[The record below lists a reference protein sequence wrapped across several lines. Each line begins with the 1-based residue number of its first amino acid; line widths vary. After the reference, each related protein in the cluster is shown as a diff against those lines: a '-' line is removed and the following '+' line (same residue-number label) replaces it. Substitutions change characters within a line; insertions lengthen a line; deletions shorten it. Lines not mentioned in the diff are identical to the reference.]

1 MTHTPGP
8 WEIRRV
14 GIAKDLP
21 VVTSAEHD
29 VCEMRYNTN
38 GRLRLENNARL
49 IAAAPELLAAL
60 KGIVGYYD
68 GDMKASAGTLVDTYL
83 PQARAA
89 IAKAVG
95 DPKAASPEYWLECE
109 RRNAIARA
117 EAE

>member
-60 KGIVGYYD
+60 KGLTRALD
-68 GDMKASAGTLVDTYL
+68 GVQPSGPVYL
-83 PQARAA
+83 SITEIDAIRAA
-89 IAKAVG
+89 ISKA
-95 DPKAASPEYWLECE
+95 E
-109 RRNAIARA
+109 
-117 EAE
+117 

>member
-60 KGIVGYYD
+60 KAI
-68 GDMKASAGTLVDTYL
+68 MHTLDY
-83 PQARAA
+83 ARDNC
-89 IAKAVG
+89 KPRGAVG
-95 DPKAASPEYWLECE
+95 RFLFEVKGGCGEHGDLFNARS
-109 RRNAIARA
+109 AIARV

>member
-49 IAAAPELLAAL
+49 RAAAPELLAAL
-60 KGIVGYYD
+60 KAARKTMALALDNMPWLTQRII
-68 GDMKASAGTLVDTYL
+68 GTSVTELTPEAQAWCDTL
-83 PQARAA
+83 NAAAKEARAA
-89 IAKAVG
+89 IA
-95 DPKAASPEYWLECE
+95 
-109 RRNAIARA
+109 RA
-117 EAE
+117 E

>member
-49 IAAAPELLAAL
+49 IAAAPDLLAAL
-60 KGIVGYYD
+60 KNLRDWIEEQKIMELVGFD
-68 GDMKASAGTLVDTYL
+68 DEQGLDDVMTFT
-83 PQARAA
+83 R
-89 IAKAVG
+89 IA
-95 DPKAASPEYWLECE
+95 LEK
-109 RRNAIARA
+109 A
-117 EAE
+117 EA